1 MTLWSIASQAPLSM
15 GFSRQGYWSGFPG
28 PPPGDLPDLGIELG
42 SLMSP
47 ALAGGFITT
56 SATCESSELCF
67 RVIQGQTP
75 AGCNLT
81 FLRLHGASLEPVCL
95 ALLLRVPVLA
105 SFFL

>member
-1 MTLWSIASQAPLSM
+1 M

-28 PPPGDLPDLGIELG
+28 PPPGDLPDLEIELG

-47 ALAGGFITT
+47 ALAGGH
-56 SATCESSELCF
+56 
-67 RVIQGQTP
+67 VIQGQTT

-81 FLRLHGASLEPVCL
+81 FLRLHSASLEPMCI

-105 SFFL
+105 FFSFLGKSLCLSKSTYL